1 MQYTYIE
8 IIAYFIFFLGTQYLQ
23 KSKFILTPDVRVSNS
38 ISRYRKTIVCSM
50 LSYAKEVFALI
61 I

>member
-23 KSKFILTPDVRVSNS
+23 KSKFILTPDVRVTNCMTL
-38 ISRYRKTIVCSM
+38 YK
-50 LSYAKEVFALI
+50 
-61 I
+61 